1 MKALKYESIMK
12 KYQLVKGSLDERR
25 RRLWAAAEAAAL
37 GYGGIA
43 AVSRATQLDPATIA
57 AGIRETHNDA
67 RQLLALQ
74 RQRKP
79 GAGRKRAEL
88 KDPGLSRALG
98 KHVEAHTRGDPGS
111 ALRWTSKS
119 TANLADALTRQ
130 GHRVSPN
137 TVARL
142 LKQENYSLQGNRKRH
157 EGAQH
162 PDRNAQFEY
171 INTMVE
177 AFQQRGSPVISVD
190 AKKKELVGNYLNAG
204 KEWRPKGCPDEVNA
218 YDFIGPAGKAR
229 PYGIYDTTHNEGW
242 VSVGIDHET
251 AQFAVESI
259 SRWWWQMGQWRYPQA
274 RQILIMADGGGSN
287 SVRGRLWKKSLQD
300 WADRTGLSVTVC
312 HFPPG
317 TSKWNKIEHRM
328 FSQIT
333 KNWRGKPLVSHEVI
347 IELIASTKTK
357 TGLRICAELDR
368 GAYKKGI
375 RVSDREMAALS
386 IERAD
391 FHGEWNYLIC
401 PRS

>member
-1 MKALKYESIMK
+1 MKALKHESIMK
-12 KYQLVKGSLDERR
+12 KYQLVRGSLDERR
-25 RRLWAAAEAAAL
+25 RRLWAAAEALEL

-43 AVSRATQLDPATIA
+43 AVARATGLAPATIS
-57 AGIRETHNDA
+57 AGIRELRSDA
-67 RQLLALQ
+67 GQAAPIA

-79 GAGRKRAEL
+79 GAGRTRAEV
-88 KDPGLSRALG
+88 KDPGLTGALG
-98 KHVEAHTRGDPGS
+98 KHVEAHTRGDPES

-119 TANLADALTRQ
+119 TANLAETLTRQ

-162 PDRNAQFEY
+162 PDRDAQFEY

-177 AFQQRGSPVISVD
+177 TFQQRGSPVISVD

-204 KEWRPKGCPDEVNA
+204 KEWRPKGRPEEVSA
-218 YDFIGPAGKAR
+218 YDFIGPAGKAC

-242 VSVGIDHET
+242 VSVGTDHET

-259 SRWWWQMGQWRYPQA
+259 SRWWWQMGQWRHPQA
-274 RQILIMADGGGSN
+274 GQILIMADGGGSN
-287 SVRGRLWKKSLQD
+287 SARGRLWKKTLQD

-347 IELIASTKTK
+347 IDLIASTKTK
-357 TGLRICAELDR
+357 TGLRIRAELDTA
-368 GAYKKGI
+368 AYEKGI
-375 RVSDREMAALS
+375 RVSDEEMASLS

-391 FHGEWNYLIC
+391 FHGEWNYLIR